1 MDDIFKQAEDLQ
13 KEEKINKLFNSSP
26 EELVK
31 NLRKEEIKKEIFNE
45 EKNKEKNHGGRIF
58 FVLLSL
64 LLIFGS
70 LAAAGYFWWKFQ
82 EVSADLKAI
91 LAEQDTQPT
100 VQKVREIADL
110 PQSVPVFANLTGEE
124 DFSQDDF
131 FTDIQSGDKFLI
143 YAQAQRAV
151 LYRPETN
158 EILATAPFLIGSE
171 AAEKEELEKNS
182 SSEENE
188 ESLVGKKI
196 ETKVK
201 VSVLNGT
208 EIKGLAKETADKLTG
223 TENVEVA
230 KIGNAQKSDYT
241 KVLVVDLSGKN
252 ELAAKILAEKVGG
265 EVGLLPMGETKE
277 TADILI
283 IAGKP

>member
-223 TENVEVA
+223 TKNVEVA

-277 TADILI
+277 TTDILI